1 MNHFIDAWLSPGVW
15 LLGGW
20 SLRWGIFIVLVAFWF
35 AVRRPRHAA
44 TRDVVWRTVLVA
56 GLLLLPS
63 GAGLVV
69 LIKPSTPAV
78 QPVIPTT
85 ADTKLER
92 QGPGADPAPSP
103 PVARW
108 GQGHCRIDRRE
119 RLPLLRGPPHP
130 ASRWTCPGWVC
141 SCWRLRGHWASSCT
155 LRGSWPVGAGSCSSD
170 KGLARRAE
178 RRSGNSRLAAK
189 NAPCRQPSC

>member
-15 LLGGW
+15 LLAGW

-103 PVARW
+103 PVRDR
-108 GQGHCRIDRRE
+108 GQGHCRIDRRDALHCSE
-119 RLPLLRGPPHP
+119 ARRTRRAVRPVQDGCALAGGCVDIGRRLVRFAALG
-130 ASRWTCPGWVC
+130 
-141 SCWRLRGHWASSCT
+141 RLA
-155 LRGSWPVGAGSCSSD
+155 WPCSSD
-170 KGLARRAE
+170 KGLARRAG

-189 NAPCRQPSC
+189 NAPFRQPSC